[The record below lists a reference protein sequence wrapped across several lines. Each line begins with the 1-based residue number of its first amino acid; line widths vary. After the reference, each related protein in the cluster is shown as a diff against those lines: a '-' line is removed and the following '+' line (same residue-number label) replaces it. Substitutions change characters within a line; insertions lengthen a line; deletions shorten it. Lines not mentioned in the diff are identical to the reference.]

1 MAPGQAGTKRK
12 RGRPPASAS
21 HASPRD
27 PPNPDATGDTNAGDE
42 EVARPRKRGRPS
54 KTQLQQEE
62 APASPPRATSSKQQ
76 TKEKAPRRRGAKAA
90 PTEEDVTEEQAQE
103 SGRRGRRK
111 ARNEPE
117 ATAQE
122 EAADE
127 ATARAAPPP
136 GKRRR
141 GRPSGQRASLDAQD
155 AEPATKRKRG
165 RGRKQNTPPP
175 EPEVEEEEEEA
186 EESQHEE
193 QERPPSRRSP
203 ERESSPSESDSELP
217 TKPYLHVASFVR
229 GIRQSTID
237 AKWTALAGPSIAAA
251 TETLELAHRPIL
263 QRLSNSEQRRQHTSS
278 ALAVLYRR
286 ITRKLHKGLPFP
298 PATASAGSLVAR
310 RGRRG
315 GGDGGRELEL
325 DFERV
330 LDASQ
335 ALERQLDP
343 ALHAVELL
351 RKEKERLERELER
364 DYKTLQNL
372 EAGARGQS
380 RQQREQLKK
389 AHALTPHAT
398 ASRAGNDVELAFDD
412 EGPVPPGALFKD
424 LQGEEEIKELALQL
438 GGHVESIKAN
448 LKQTE
453 GLLPQLSL
461 SKAALRG
468 VLYQHLTQAQY
479 EKVLFG

>member
-1 MAPGQAGTKRK
+1 APGQAGTKRK

-21 HASPRD
+21 HASQRD
-27 PPNPDATGDTNAGDE
+27 PPNPDTTGNANAGDE

-90 PTEEDVTEEQAQE
+90 PVEEDVSEEQAQE
-103 SGRRGRRK
+103 TGRRGRRK
-111 ARNEPE
+111 ARNEPDP
-117 ATAQE
+117 TSQE
-122 EAADE
+122 EAVDE
-127 ATARAAPPP
+127 STARAVAPPP

-141 GRPSGQRASLDAQD
+141 GRPAQRESLDAQN
-155 AEPATKRKRG
+155 EPTTKSKRG

-175 EPEVEEEEEEA
+175 EREVEEEEA

-203 ERESSPSESDSELP
+203 SRESSPSESDSELP

-298 PATASAGSLVAR
+298 PATASAGGSMVAR
-310 RGRRG
+310 RRR

-389 AHALTPHAT
+389 AHVLTPHAT
-398 ASRAGNDVELAFDD
+398 TSRAGDNVELAFDD

-424 LQGEEEIKELALQL
+424 LQGEEEIKDLALQL

>member
-12 RGRPPASAS
+12 RGRPPTGAS
-21 HASPRD
+21 HASQRD
-27 PPNPDATGDTNAGDE
+27 APNPDATGDANAGDE

-62 APASPPRATSSKQQ
+62 APASPPRATNSKQQ

-90 PTEEDVTEEQAQE
+90 PIEEDVPEEQAQE

-111 ARNEPE
+111 GRNEPDP
-117 ATAQE
+117 TAQE
-122 EAADE
+122 EAVDE
-127 ATARAAPPP
+127 STARAVPPP

-141 GRPSGQRASLDAQD
+141 GRPSGQRESLDAQD
-155 AEPATKRKRG
+155 EPATKRKRG
-165 RGRKQNTPPP
+165 RARKQNTPPP
-175 EPEVEEEEEEA
+175 EGEGEEEEA
-186 EESQHEE
+186 EESRHEE

-203 ERESSPSESDSELP
+203 SRESSPSESDSELP

-298 PATASAGSLVAR
+298 PAAASAGSLVAR
-310 RGRRG
+310 RRR

-335 ALERQLDP
+335 SLERQLDP
-343 ALHAVELL
+343 ALHAVGLL

-380 RQQREQLKK
+380 RQQREQLKR

-398 ASRAGNDVELAFDD
+398 TSRAGDDVELAFDD
-412 EGPVPPGALFKD
+412 EGPIPPGALFKD
-424 LQGEEEIKELALQL
+424 LQDEEEIKELALQL

-448 LKQTE
+448 LQQTE

-461 SKAALRG
+461 SKAAVRG

>member
-21 HASPRD
+21 HASQRD
-27 PPNPDATGDTNAGDE
+27 PPNPDATGDANAGDE

-62 APASPPRATSSKQQ
+62 APASPPRATTSKQQ
-76 TKEKAPRRRGAKAA
+76 GKEKAPRRRGAKAA
-90 PTEEDVTEEQAQE
+90 PTEEDVPQEQAQE

-111 ARNEPE
+111 GRNEPE
-117 ATAQE
+117 VTTQE

-127 ATARAAPPP
+127 STARAAPPP
-136 GKRRR
+136 AKRRR
-141 GRPSGQRASLDAQD
+141 GRPSGQRESLGAQD
-155 AEPATKRKRG
+155 DEPATKRKRG

-175 EPEVEEEEEEA
+175 EVEREEEEA

-203 ERESSPSESDSELP
+203 SRESSPSESDSELP

-237 AKWTALAGPSIAAA
+237 AKWTALGGPSIAAA

-298 PATASAGSLVAR
+298 PATASAGGSMVAR
-310 RGRRG
+310 RRR

-389 AHALTPHAT
+389 AHVLTPHAT
-398 ASRAGNDVELAFDD
+398 TSRAGDDVELAFDD

-424 LQGEEEIKELALQL
+424 LKGEEEIKELALQL

>member
-1 MAPGQAGTKRK
+1 MAPSQAGTKRK

-27 PPNPDATGDTNAGDE
+27 PPNPDATEDANGGE
-42 EVARPRKRGRPS
+42 EETARPRKRGRPS
-54 KTQLQQEE
+54 KAQLQQEE
-62 APASPPRATSSKQQ
+62 APAVPPRATKSKQQ
-76 TKEKAPRRRGAKAA
+76 TKGKAPRGRGTKAA
-90 PTEEDVTEEQAQE
+90 PVEEDVPEEQAQE

-111 ARNEPE
+111 GRKERDS
-117 ATAQE
+117 TVQE

-127 ATARAAPPP
+127 STARAAPPP
-136 GKRRR
+136 GRRRR
-141 GRPSGQRASLDAQD
+141 GRPSGQRESLNAQD
-155 AEPATKRKRG
+155 EPVTKKKRG

-175 EPEVEEEEEEA
+175 EGEGEEEEA

-193 QERPPSRRSP
+193 EEERPPSGGSP
-203 ERESSPSESDSELP
+203 SRESSPSESDGELP

-263 QRLSNSEQRRQHTSS
+263 QKLSNSEQRRQHTSS

-310 RGRRG
+310 RRR

-335 ALERQLDP
+335 SLERQLDP

-389 AHALTPHAT
+389 AHVLTPHAT
-398 ASRAGNDVELAFDD
+398 TSRAGNDVELVFED
-412 EGPVPPGALFKD
+412 EGPAPPGALFKG
-424 LQGEEEIKELALQL
+424 LQDEEEIKELALQL

-448 LKQTE
+448 LQQTE
-453 GLLPQLSL
+453 GLLPQLRL
-461 SKAALRG
+461 SKAAVRG

-479 EKVLFG
+479 EKVLFGKD

>member
-21 HASPRD
+21 HASQRD
-27 PPNPDATGDTNAGDE
+27 PPNPDTTGNANAGDE

-90 PTEEDVTEEQAQE
+90 PVEEDVPEEQAQE
-103 SGRRGRRK
+103 TGRRGRRK
-111 ARNEPE
+111 ARNEPDP
-117 ATAQE
+117 TSQE
-122 EAADE
+122 EAVDE
-127 ATARAAPPP
+127 STARAVAPPP

-141 GRPSGQRASLDAQD
+141 GRPSAQRESLDAQN
-155 AEPATKRKRG
+155 EPTTKSKRG

-175 EPEVEEEEEEA
+175 EREVEEEEA

-203 ERESSPSESDSELP
+203 SRESSPSESDSELL
-217 TKPYLHVASFVR
+217 TKPYLHVTSFVR

-298 PATASAGSLVAR
+298 PATASAGGSMVAR
-310 RGRRG
+310 RRR

-389 AHALTPHAT
+389 AHVLTPHAT
-398 ASRAGNDVELAFDD
+398 TSRAGDNVELAFDD
-412 EGPVPPGALFKD
+412 EGPVPLVRYSR
-424 LQGEEEIKELALQL
+424 IC
-438 GGHVESIKAN
+438 KA
-448 LKQTE
+448 KRRSRIWRF
-453 GLLPQLSL
+453 SL
-461 SKAALRG
+461 EA
-468 VLYQHLTQAQY
+468 T
-479 EKVLFG
+479 

>member
-1 MAPGQAGTKRK
+1 MVSTKRK

-21 HASPRD
+21 HASQRD
-27 PPNPDATGDTNAGDE
+27 PPNPDATGDANANAGDE

-54 KTQLQQEE
+54 KAQLQQEE

-76 TKEKAPRRRGAKAA
+76 TKEKAPRRRRGAKAA
-90 PTEEDVTEEQAQE
+90 PVEEDVPEEQAQE
-103 SGRRGRRK
+103 TGRRGRRK
-111 ARNEPE
+111 ARNEPDP
-117 ATAQE
+117 TSQE
-122 EAADE
+122 EVADE
-127 ATARAAPPP
+127 STARAAPPP

-141 GRPSGQRASLDAQD
+141 GRPSGQRESLGAQD
-155 AEPATKRKRG
+155 EATTKRKRG

-175 EPEVEEEEEEA
+175 EREVEEEEE

-203 ERESSPSESDSELP
+203 SRESSPSESDSELP

-298 PATASAGSLVAR
+298 PATASATGSLVAR
-310 RGRRG
+310 RRRG

-389 AHALTPHAT
+389 AHVLTPHAT
-398 ASRAGNDVELAFDD
+398 TSRAGDDVELAFDD